1 MKGQLLSVDLLI
13 GILAATA
20 VFSIGVN
27 YFDSINLRQVHTS
40 SAGAASDLI
49 LQGQIVAGSCYI
61 QSTFNDVVLVDTCN
75 ALDLNTCTN
84 VYTIKRFTA
93 VNLTEDS
100 CASGCILEVKTC
112 EA

>member
-27 YFDSINLRQVHTS
+27 YFDSISAREIHTN
-40 SAGAASDLI
+40 SAGAVSDLI
-49 LQGQIVAGSCYI
+49 LQGQTVANSCYI
-61 QSTFNDVVLVDTCN
+61 QSTFNDVVLVNTCN
-75 ALDLNTCTN
+75 ELDLNACTN
-84 VYTIKRFTA
+84 VYAIKRLTT
-93 VNLTEDS
+93 VNLTQDS
-100 CASGCILEVKTC
+100 CTNGCILEVKTC